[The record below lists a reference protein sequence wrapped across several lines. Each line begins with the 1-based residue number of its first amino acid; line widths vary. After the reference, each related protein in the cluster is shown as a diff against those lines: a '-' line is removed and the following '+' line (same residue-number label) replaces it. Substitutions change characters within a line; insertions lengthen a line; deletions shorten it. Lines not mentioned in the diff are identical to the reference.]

1 VSILPPDDEGGDARH
16 IVAGI
21 TEALSD
27 SRLSVG
33 EILSTV
39 ANGLS
44 RLRAGTWVVSLM
56 NKDPSTS
63 LVIAADPSE
72 PALVNYINRYV
83 TELHGPGQA
92 PTAGLSQRVIE
103 SGTPLVMPA
112 LSYEE
117 LLSLMAPDERG
128 FVTENPPPFSVTSI
142 GLLIVPMRTRG
153 ATLGTIGLYDRG
165 PALVTGE
172 DAGWLQLVADRTA
185 MAIDNAQLFE
195 DAIKRLERLSSLQRI
210 NHAIAATSDFRFM
223 LKVILDQVKSELSV
237 DAADVLVLDE
247 TERTLSIAA
256 SIGFLST
263 SMPAYKLSLDEG
275 LPGRAIASRRTELL
289 NAVDAFANARRRSL
303 FAREG
308 FEAYATVPLTV
319 RGRAV
324 GALEI
329 FHRSPLNP
337 DHEWIS
343 FLEAIGSVAAIA
355 IDSSAMRERLQA
367 AGDVRSEATVTLA
380 PEMSRVERQVL
391 GMVVEGL
398 TNREISAQIHL
409 SQNTIKFHVRRL
421 LQKAGVSN
429 RTELARKTTQE
440 GWL

>member
-1 VSILPPDDEGGDARH
+1 LSLPPPGGESADAQR
-16 IVAGI
+16 IVTKISEVLA
-21 TEALSD
+21 D
-27 SRLSVG
+27 SRLSVD
-33 EILSTV
+33 ETV
-39 ANGLS
+39 SRVADALS
-44 RLRAGTWVVSLM
+44 RLWAGTWVVSLM
-56 NKDPSTS
+56 NKDPTTS
-63 LVIAADPSE
+63 LVIAANATE
-72 PALVNYINRYV
+72 PALANYINRYV
-83 TELHGPGQA
+83 MELHGPGQT

-103 SGTPLVMPA
+103 SGKPLMKPMV
-112 LSYEE
+112 SYEE
-117 LLSLMAPDERG
+117 LVSLMTPDERS
-128 FVTENPPPFSVTSI
+128 FVSANPPPFPVPSL
-142 GLLIVPMRTRG
+142 GLLIVPMRASGRMV
-153 ATLGTIGLYDRG
+153 GTIGLYDRR
-165 PALVTGE
+165 PARITNE
-172 DAGWLQLVADRTA
+172 DAGWLQAVADRTA

-195 DAIKRLERLSSLQRI
+195 DAIKRLGRLSSLQRI

-223 LKVILDQVKSELSV
+223 LKVILDEVKSELSV

-247 TERTLSIAA
+247 RERTLTIAA
-256 SIGFLST
+256 SVGFLST
-263 SMPAYKLSLDEG
+263 SMPAYQLSLDEG

-308 FEAYATVPLTV
+308 FEAYATVPLIV
-319 RGRAV
+319 RGQAV

-355 IDSSAMRERLQA
+355 IDSSAMRDRLKA
-367 AGDVRSEATVTLA
+367 AGDVRSEETVNRDLDL
-380 PEMSRVERQVL
+380 SRVERQVL
-391 GMVVEGL
+391 GMLVEGL

-429 RTELARKTTQE
+429 RTELARKATRE

>member
-1 VSILPPDDEGGDARH
+1 
-16 IVAGI
+16 
-21 TEALSD
+21 
-27 SRLSVG
+27 
-33 EILSTV
+33 
-39 ANGLS
+39 
-44 RLRAGTWVVSLM
+44 
-56 NKDPSTS
+56 
-63 LVIAADPSE
+63 
-72 PALVNYINRYV
+72 
-83 TELHGPGQA
+83 
-92 PTAGLSQRVIE
+92 
-103 SGTPLVMPA
+103 
-112 LSYEE
+112 
-117 LLSLMAPDERG
+117 
-128 FVTENPPPFSVTSI
+128 
-142 GLLIVPMRTRG
+142 
-153 ATLGTIGLYDRG
+153 
-165 PALVTGE
+165 
-172 DAGWLQLVADRTA
+172 

-256 SIGFLST
+256 SVGFLST
-263 SMPAYKLSLDEG
+263 SMPAYRLSLDEG